1 MAAYSKNHWFW
12 SAVREL
18 RPLYS
23 RAALASLLSNIFA
36 FAASIYS
43 MVIYDKVIPSQSMN
57 SLFVLFSGVLLILV
71 VDYGIRNVWHSPNS
85 LDTSHS
91 AV

>member
-1 MAAYSKNHWFW
+1 
-12 SAVREL
+12 
-18 RPLYS
+18 
-23 RAALASLLSNIFA
+23 
-36 FAASIYS
+36 